1 MRLVLQ
7 PIQSL
12 GRWVLT
18 FLSDSGRAALLLYH
32 ALVAKPEGLP
42 GFKRLIQQMYFV
54 GVLSLVIM
62 VLSSLFI
69 GMVLGLQGYTI
80 LIKFGAE
87 HALGQLIALSLVRE
101 LGPVVAAL
109 LFAGRAG
116 SALTAEIGL
125 MKATEQL
132 SSLEMMG
139 IDPLR
144 RIVAP
149 RFWAG
154 QLSMPLLA
162 LIFNC
167 VAVLGGYMV
176 GVEWLG
182 VDEGAFWANMQSA
195 VDFRADVVNGIIK
208 SIVFGTVISWIAV
221 FQGMDCPPSSEGI
234 GRATTRTVVYASLA
248 ILGMDFFLTAV
259 MFGVN

>member
-1 MRLVLQ
+1 MRIAEIVQDIGQTSIWWLRETGRTGIFLFQVLFGW
-7 PIQSL
+7 PTWPGSL
-12 GRWVLT
+12 QR
-18 FLSDSGRAALLLYH
+18 F
-32 ALVAKPEGLP
+32 
-42 GFKRLIQQMYFV
+42 IQQLYSV
-54 GVLSLVIM
+54 GVLSLIII

-80 LIKFGAE
+80 LVKFGAE
-87 HALGQLIALSLVRE
+87 QVLGQLIALSLVRE

-139 IDPLR
+139 VDPLK

-154 QLSMPLLA
+154 QFSMPLLA
-162 LIFNC
+162 LIFNA
-167 VAVLGGYMV
+167 VAIYGGYMV
-176 GVEWLG
+176 GVKWLG
-182 VDEGAFWANMQSA
+182 VDGGAFWANMQSA
-195 VDFRADVVNGIIK
+195 VDFHEDVVNGIIK
-208 SIVFGTVISWIAV
+208 SILFGTVTTWIAV
-221 FQGMDCPPSSEGI
+221 YQGIVCIPTAEGI
-234 GRATTRTVVYASLA
+234 GRATTKTVVYASLA
-248 ILGMDFFLTAV
+248 ILAMDFFLTAV
-259 MFGVN
+259 MFGKL